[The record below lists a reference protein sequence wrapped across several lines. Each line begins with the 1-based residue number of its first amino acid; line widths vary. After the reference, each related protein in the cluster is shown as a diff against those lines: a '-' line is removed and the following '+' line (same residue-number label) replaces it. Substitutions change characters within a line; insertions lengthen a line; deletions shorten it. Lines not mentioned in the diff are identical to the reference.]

1 MSGGYCPP
9 RDNYPWED
17 FVEGGGVIVSVRA
30 CVPGENY
37 SEVIVWRAK
46 ALGIIVLGV
55 GSHWRQLSAGYLSRA
70 ELFRGNCELYGGKSP
85 GGNCPGESS
94 RGGSCLG
101 SSCPGGNY
109 SGVIAS
115 GEKSGG

>member
-17 FVEGGGVIVSVRA
+17 FVEGGGEVIVSVRA
-30 CVPGENY
+30 CVPGASY
-37 SEVIVWRAK
+37 SDVIVWRAK
-46 ALGIIVLGV
+46 ALGIIALGV

-94 RGGSCLG
+94 RGVVVWGTVAQVG
-101 SSCPGGNY
+101 IIQG
-109 SGVIAS
+109 
-115 GEKSGG
+115 